1 MAFTSLATVRDV
13 VRYAVTEMNRTDCF
27 FGHGVETAFDEAVF
41 LVLTTLHLPVN
52 NIEPFW
58 DARLLDSE
66 KTALL
71 DRIEQRCSKKLPLAY
86 VLGETWYAGL
96 RFKSDAR
103 ALVPRS
109 LLLNALD
116 ILLENA
122 ANGDWP
128 AFDSLPVTPSILDL
142 CTGGGS
148 IAIAAAQRLT
158 DGGFVPKIK
167 ASDLSQSALELA
179 KENVQLHGLTKS
191 ISLVKGDL
199 FAGLRQNE
207 KFDLILCN
215 PPYVNALSMKVLP
228 KEYLHEP
235 EGALGSGVNGMT
247 FISRLLAELPNRLK
261 KAGALLLEIGHEA
274 QHFELLINTLA
285 KEKQLRYEFSYVDV
299 PAGDQMVVLITL

>member
-1 MAFTSLATVRDV
+1 MPFTSLVTVRDV
-13 VRYAVTEMNRTDCF
+13 VRFAVTEMNRSACF

-41 LVLTTLHLPVN
+41 LVLTTLHLPVH

-58 DARLLDSE
+58 DARLTPVE
-66 KTALL
+66 KTMLL
-71 DRIEQRCSKKLPLAY
+71 DRLNKRCIEKLPLAY

-96 RFKSDAR
+96 RFKSDSR

-116 ILLENA
+116 VLLENA
-122 ANGDWP
+122 TNDDWP
-128 AFDSLPVTPSILDL
+128 ALPALPEAPYILDL

-148 IAIAAAQRLT
+148 IAVATSFRLLEQ
-158 DGGFVPKIK
+158 GFFPKIK
-167 ASDLSQSALELA
+167 ASDLSTTALALA
-179 KENVQLHGLTKS
+179 QENIKLHEQEAS
-191 ISLVKGDL
+191 ISLVSGDL
-199 FAGLRQNE
+199 FGGLAKKD

-235 EGALGSGVNGMT
+235 EGALGSGADGME
-247 FISRLLAELPNRLK
+247 FISRLLIELRNRLK
-261 KAGALLLEIGHEA
+261 KTGALLLEIGNEA
-274 QHFELLINTLA
+274 PNFEALVDHLA
-285 KEKQLRYEFSYVDV
+285 KTQQLRFEFSYVDV